1 MRWGCD
7 WRCVGMQSVADTMQI
22 VQQAMKSNTTQ
33 MLKLDSDDFIDD
45 AIDMDQQEQRRH
57 RAPGRSSWSG

>member
-1 MRWGCD
+1 
-7 WRCVGMQSVADTMQI
+7 MQSVADTMRI
-22 VQQAMKSNTTQ
+22 VQQAMKGNTTQ